1 MKRSD
6 AVYPT
11 YRSLKDKDSLINV
24 YDDEKSILLCIMLIV
39 GHDVDNGLKILSK
52 EQKDS
57 QGVFD

>member
-1 MKRSD
+1 
-6 AVYPT
+6 
-11 YRSLKDKDSLINV
+11 LINV